1 LSAFLFPFGA
11 PGDFPPCIRH
21 RPYVAN
27 GGNGGQAYRT
37 AYLKCKTNRAA
48 EVNGSR
54 LLRNA
59 EVLARVAELQEKGAE
74 RASITLD
81 GLIREAGEIQAQAIK
96 NKQMAAAISALI
108 AKAKLAGLWIDHS
121 ESRNTNVNYA
131 ISDEPLDEKAW
142 ANRHVSKH

>member
-1 LSAFLFPFGA
+1 VQA
-11 PGDFPPCIRH
+11 
-21 RPYVAN
+21 YVAN
-27 GGNGGQAYRT
+27 GGNGAEAYRT
-37 AYLKCKTNRAA
+37 AYPKCKTNRAA

-121 ESRNTNVNYA
+121 ESRNTNVNYVIRDTPMSEA
-131 ISDEPLDEKAW
+131 EWVK
-142 ANRHVSKH
+142 RHVKQH